1 MDHEI
6 SLLIRWV
13 GIVLGGMESALVPC
27 AGSDKDMKGVKKMM
41 TEVNILFNIIAKV
54 LEAGVVLLVSNGP
67 GSYFL
72 QRQFF
77 LLNDWYT
84 QKDIVAKEKDDGK
97 RAL

>member
-41 TEVNILFNIIAKV
+41 TEVNILFNIFAKV
-54 LEAGVVLLVSNGP
+54 LEAGIVLLVSDGL

-72 QRQFF
+72 QR
-77 LLNDWYT
+77 
-84 QKDIVAKEKDDGK
+84 
-97 RAL
+97 